1 MLRELSIR
9 GVDRECFIDPTP
21 LYPGE
26 LSQSEMATVAGG
38 AAIGAALAACAS
50 PFGSRA
56 ITSTVTVAGTAISV
70 IAS

>member
-38 AAIGAALAACAS
+38 AAIGAALALV
-50 PFGSRA
+50 PLRLDQELLHRPSR
-56 ITSTVTVAGTAISV
+56 
-70 IAS
+70 